1 VAAVLLACASAAL
14 FGAMSVAVRFAV
26 RRFDDVELGSLAM
39 SSVALALTAAICLV
53 AARGTELVDAWPFL
67 VSGAIAPGASQIF
80 FVRAVRDAGAA
91 RTSVVMGTAPLVAV
105 AIALT
110 VLREPVSAALL
121 AGGAL
126 IVGGGVA
133 LANERVRPV
142 DFRRLG
148 VLFAVTATVLF
159 AVRDNV
165 LRAIAKGSD
174 VDPLAAAAVSLLAG
188 AMTVAVYLTVTR
200 RGAWVRGY
208 RRAVG
213 AFGVAGVVF
222 GLSYAMLFEA
232 YYRGRVSVVAPLVAT
247 ESLWGVAFSALL
259 LRRSELVGRRLVLGA
274 LLIVAG
280 GVIIGLSAPSGDT
293 RRAPARDH
301 AAPGTTLALAKA
313 TSLGCGRVRP
323 LAWCSRP
330 GTAAASPEGAQR

>member
-26 RRFDDVELGSLAM
+26 RGFDDAELGSLAM
-39 SSVALALTAAICLV
+39 SSVALALTAVIALV
-53 AARGTELVDAWPFL
+53 ASDGADLVDAWPFL
-67 VSGAIAPGASQIF
+67 VAGMIAPGASQIF

-110 VLREPVSAALL
+110 ILREPVSAALL

-126 IVGGGVA
+126 IVAGGVA

-148 VLFAVTATVLF
+148 VLFAVAATVLF

-174 VDPLAAAAVSLLAG
+174 VDPLVAAAVSLLAG
-188 AMTVAVYLTVTR
+188 AATVAVYLTVTR
-200 RGAWVRGY
+200 RGAWAGGY
-208 RRAVG
+208 GRAVR
-213 AFGVAGVVF
+213 AFAAAGLLF

-247 ESLWGVAFSALL
+247 ESLWGVAFAALF
-259 LRRSELVGRRLVLGA
+259 LRRTELVGRRLVLGA
-274 LLIVAG
+274 VLIVAG
-280 GVIIGLSAPSGDT
+280 GVLIG
-293 RRAPARDH
+293 
-301 AAPGTTLALAKA
+301 
-313 TSLGCGRVRP
+313 V
-323 LAWCSRP
+323 SR
-330 GTAAASPEGAQR
+330 